1 MATVSVRY
9 IVDDVDASIKFY
21 TDHLGFGLTMHPA
34 PTFAMLDRGD
44 LRLLLSAPGGKGGGG
59 QSMPDGTKPK
69 PGGWNRISLQVADL
83 ERVAETLRQKGVH
96 FRNDIV
102 TGIGGK
108 QVLVDDPSGNCVEL
122 FEPNQ

>member
-21 TDHLGFGLTMHPA
+21 TDNLGFGLTMHPA

-102 TGIGGK
+102 AGIGGK